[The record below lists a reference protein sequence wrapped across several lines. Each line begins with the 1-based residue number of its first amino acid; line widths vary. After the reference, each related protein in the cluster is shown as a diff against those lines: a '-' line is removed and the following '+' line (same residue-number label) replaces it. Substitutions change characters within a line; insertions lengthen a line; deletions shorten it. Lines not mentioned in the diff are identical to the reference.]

1 MWKSLSEVFDS
12 VSQKVQQKVNGEET
26 TAEYYNPIGQ
36 DESQFSR
43 FGNNENY
50 VFGGVF
56 LKENFITFFQH
67 IFCTYVF
74 QLKTNY
80 KWK

>member
-50 VFGGVF
+50 VFGGCFFEGKFYYFFSTYF
-56 LKENFITFFQH
+56 LYLRFSAKD
-67 IFCTYVF
+67 
-74 QLKTNY
+74 QL
-80 KWK
+80 

>member
-43 FGNNENY
+43 YGNNENY
-50 VFGGVF
+50 GFWGCF
-56 LKENFITFFQH
+56 LSKI
-67 IFCTYVF
+67 I
-74 QLKTNY
+74 
-80 KWK
+80 